1 MRPFWTLPALVV
13 CATIPWPGDAP
24 RGGIPFAEW
33 ELKRAI
39 VPSAVTAPSARASYQ
54 VASLSFDPPLQ
65 EGSDPPPGAW
75 SSDPLPESSLPPDE
89 AALPGSGGD
98 DQAQSPEEGTLERIT
113 PDVAIEDICVAMA
126 AAAQTSDLPVGFFA
140 RLIWQESKFAQRAV
154 SPAGAQGVAQFMPQT
169 ASWIGLSDPF
179 DPIEALPASARFLK
193 MLFAQFGN
201 IGLAAAA
208 YNAGPGRLQNWLAG
222 NGALPEETRNYVRSI
237 TGHEI
242 EKWTAPRTIEV
253 AFNLPR
259 RAPCAGLANLSRTA
273 PTETMQ
279 VALEP
284 AIAQTIEKA
293 KIEKERIEKAKAE
306 KAKAEAARAARRAA
320 AKAALARRGK
330 AAKGAA
336 KGVTKKAT
344 KAATKQADKQTGKQP
359 GKPLKIVRN

>member
-13 CATIPWPGDAP
+13 CATVPWPGDAP

-33 ELKRAI
+33 ELKHTI
-39 VPSAVTAPSARASYQ
+39 APSAGSARPVPASYR
-54 VASLSFDPPLQ
+54 VASLSFDPPM
-65 EGSDPPPGAW
+65 EESSVPSSDARSFDEWSFDPPPQSG
-75 SSDPLPESSLPPDE
+75 LPPDE

-98 DQAQSPEEGTLERIT
+98 DQAQSPEEGPPERIT

-169 ASWIGLSDPF
+169 ANWIGLADPF
-179 DPIEALPASARFLK
+179 DPIAALPASARFLK

-208 YNAGPGRLQNWLAG
+208 YNAGPGRVQNWLAG
-222 NGALPEETRNYVRSI
+222 HAALPEETRNYVRLI

-253 AFNLPR
+253 AFQLPR
-259 RAPCAGLANLSRTA
+259 SAPCAGLADLSRTA
-273 PTETMQ
+273 QPETMR

-293 KIEKERIEKAKAE
+293 RIEKAKAE
-306 KAKAEAARAARRAA
+306 KAKAEAVRAARRAA
-320 AKAALARRGK
+320 VKAALAKRGK
-330 AAKGAA
+330 ATKEAA
-336 KGVTKKAT
+336 KEAS
-344 KAATKQADKQTGKQP
+344 KAAAKQATRQV

>member
-13 CATIPWPGDAP
+13 CATVPWPGDAP

-39 VPSAVTAPSARASYQ
+39 VSPDSAPSPRASYQ
-54 VASLSFDPPLQ
+54 VASLSFDPPMQ
-65 EGSDPPPGAW
+65 ESSDPSSGTWSFSDAWPFDPPPQ
-75 SSDPLPESSLPPDE
+75 SSLPPDE
-89 AALPGSGGD
+89 AALPGSGGGED
-98 DQAQSPEEGTLERIT
+98 APSTDESPPERIT

-126 AAAQTSDLPVGFFA
+126 SAAQTSDLPVGFFA

-169 ASWIGLSDPF
+169 ANWIGLADPF
-179 DPIEALPASARFLK
+179 DPIAALPASARFLK

-208 YNAGPGRLQNWLAG
+208 YNAGPGRVQNWLAG
-222 NGALPEETRNYVRSI
+222 QGALPEETRNYVRII

-253 AFNLPR
+253 AVHLPR
-259 RAPCAGLANLSRTA
+259 SAPCAGLADLSRTA
-273 PTETMQ
+273 QSRTMQ

-284 AIAQTIEKA
+284 SIAQTIEKA
-293 KIEKERIEKAKAE
+293 RIEKAKAE
-306 KAKAEAARAARRAA
+306 KAKAQAARAARRAA
-320 AKAALARRGK
+320 VKAARAKRGK
-330 AAKGAA
+330 AGKTTRTAKPHTPGRKTAG
-336 KGVTKKAT
+336 KE
-344 KAATKQADKQTGKQP
+344 TGKET